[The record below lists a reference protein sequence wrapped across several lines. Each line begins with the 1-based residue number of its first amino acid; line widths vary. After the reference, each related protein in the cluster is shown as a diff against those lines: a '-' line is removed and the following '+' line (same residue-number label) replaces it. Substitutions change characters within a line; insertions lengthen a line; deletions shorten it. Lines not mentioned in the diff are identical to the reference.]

1 MKILAFGASNSRNSI
16 NKSFANFVAN
26 QFEGADKEII
36 DLNEYT
42 LPIYSIDL
50 ENASGFPP
58 AIQDFVSKLDSADL
72 IIISLAEHNGSY
84 TAAFKNLFDWTS
96 RFKNN
101 MFEGKSLFLL
111 SASPGARGAASV
123 MQAAQNRFP
132 IHGAEIIGSFSLPK
146 YPENFKPEQGII
158 NEKLKEN
165 FSNVLETVKQKL
177 QGFDTNRE

>member
-26 QFEGADKEII
+26 QFEGADKETI
-36 DLNEYT
+36 DLNDYT

-50 ENASGFPP
+50 ENTSGFPP
-58 AIQDFVSKLDSADL
+58 AIKDFVNKLESADL

-84 TAAFKNLFDWTS
+84 TASFKNLFDWTS

-101 MFEGKSLFLL
+101 MFERKKLFLL

-123 MQAAQNRFP
+123 MQAALNRFP
-132 IHGAEIIGSFSLPK
+132 FHGAEIIGSFSLPK
-146 YPENFKPEQGII
+146 YSENFKPDQGII
-158 NEKLKEN
+158 NGELKEN
-165 FSNVLETVKQKL
+165 FSIVLESVKQRL
-177 QGFDTNRE
+177 QWFDTNR